1 MADSSPIS
9 AGASA
14 PRSLSEW
21 ERITRELLEEGQN
34 FLAHDTAR
42 EGLRQYPDSF
52 KLAIFGAV
60 ALSQTGAVD
69 EARKLLQPV
78 LDVILIDEGPFHR
91 LHNSLRRA
99 VEGLDEADSQDT
111 LASMAELAEALELVR
126 GKKLVASADAET
138 YTALAGVFREAWLAS
153 GSRGDLEHCREL
165 FLRAFHISGAPRDGI
180 DAAVTSWL
188 LGDHD
193 GARELAR
200 RVRDRVSHAETDL
213 SLSPEERY
221 QMLATVAEAHLL
233 LGEVQDALASFA
245 WASTLEGIHYGS
257 TVAALKQLALLQEG
271 GLSVPA
277 AVFDIIKPPTVV
289 VFTGHALDRPGEGPH
304 FPPEL
309 ESAVRAEIAKS
320 LDELGAQ
327 VGYSTAACGSDL
339 LFIEA
344 MLERGAEVNV
354 VMPYAIDDFIAENVR
369 YGGSRWEMRFR
380 NALKLANTV
389 TYATEERF
397 LGHGMLY
404 RFANQC
410 LHGLATLRANF
421 LRTAPYL
428 LAVWDMMPGSLAG
441 GAADFIDQ
449 WEDISQLRIIDLDGL
464 LQQHPE
470 LAGDAMPMMPD
481 LDGEADEEQGEG
493 RVIRSMMFCDIA
505 GYSKLKEEH
514 TPVFLDFLRLI
525 SEGMAGLE
533 HQPLAINTWG
543 DAIFAVMDK
552 ATPMAEYAQT
562 LQEMVLKAD
571 EELADRLPHPLSL
584 RISLHA
590 GPVFQAI
597 DPICGRQNFYGSHI
611 NRAARLEPVTV
622 IGHVYAT
629 QQFVAVLTAE
639 QSAMRSEAQNRG
651 EDFVER
657 FACEYV
663 GVLSLAKDF
672 GKQTVYHMRRRVTPE
687 AMEPEAAE
695 PPLPPPEP
703 NPQAMLSTE
712 LLAVLRDIPA
722 EEGGTS
728 PPEEPFVTEEE
739 PFVAEE
745 EPFAA
750 EEEPVA
756 VEEEASP
763 PAVAE
768 GAISDDDLA
777 AILAMGDVEELGDD
791 EEPAPCA
798 PADLGDLGS
807 PILSDDD
814 MAALLGEAA
823 PPLSEGTLSD
833 DDLAAI
839 LAMGEVEELGDDEE
853 PAPCAPADLGDL
865 ASTILSDDDM
875 AALLDEA
882 LPLDETGEPEP
893 PLSEGTIPDDDLAA
907 ILAMGEVEE
916 LADDEE
922 PAPCAPADLGDLG
935 STILSE
941 EDMVALLEEAAPL
954 DDAAEPETSGG
965 TLSDEDLAA
974 ILAMGDVEEEEKGE
988 MPAEAADLTSTTL
1001 SDADLS
1007 TLLAEATEEEEFNA
1021 QLAADESV
1029 PKPDFSFRTAMSDD
1043 EIAALLEESED
1054 EEAIPA
1060 GDLPEIGSST
1070 GFSDADLAA
1079 LSQQAEPCAP
1089 DGPPHSPFDLGGAMS
1104 DDEIAALLE
1113 EGERGEDFAPAG
1125 DLPEIGSATGFSDD
1139 DMQALLAEAGEAPA
1153 ESSDDDLAEVAAAVE
1168 AAMAKM
1174 EAEEDGIALAPPR
1187 PKPVVRPFTG
1197 KVEISLAPPRK

>member
-1 MADSSPIS
+1 MADSTPIS
-9 AGASA
+9 AGANTL
-14 PRSLSEW
+14 RSLSEW
-21 ERITRELLEEGQN
+21 ERITRDLLEEGQN

-42 EGLRQYPDSF
+42 EGLRAYPDSF

-99 VEGLDEADSQDT
+99 VEGLEQADSQDT

-138 YTALAGVFREAWLAS
+138 YTSLAGVFREAWLAS
-153 GSRGDLEHCREL
+153 GARGDLEHCREL
-165 FLRAFHISGAPRDGI
+165 FLRAFHISNAPRDGI

-193 GARELAR
+193 GARDLAR

-213 SLSPEERY
+213 TLSPEERY
-221 QMLATVAEAHLL
+221 QLLATVAEAHLL

-271 GLSVPA
+271 GLAVPE

-410 LHGLATLRANF
+410 LHGLATLRATF

-464 LQQHPE
+464 LQQHPD
-470 LAGDAMPMMPD
+470 LAGDCLPAMPD
-481 LDGEADEEQGEG
+481 LDGDQDEEQGEG

-514 TPVFLDFLRLI
+514 TPVFLDFLRII

-571 EELADRLPHPLSL
+571 GELADRLPHPLNL

-639 QSAMRSEAQNRG
+639 QSAMRSESQNRG

-672 GKQTVYHMRRRVTPE
+672 GKQTVYHLRRRAATEDIPE
-687 AMEPEAAE
+687 EPVAE
-695 PPLPPPEP
+695 PPPPEP
-703 NPQAMLSTE
+703 NLQALLSTE
-712 LLAVLRDIPA
+712 LLNVIRSIPVD
-722 EEGGTS
+722 
-728 PPEEPFVTEEE
+728 EEPAPEEE
-739 PFVAEE
+739 PAPFEDPVAEE
-745 EPFAA
+745 EPAPPP
-750 EEEPVA
+750 PVL
-756 VEEEASP
+756 
-763 PAVAE
+763 E
-768 GAISDDDLA
+768 GALSDDDME
-777 AILAMGDVEELGDD
+777 AILAMGEVADLGED

-814 MAALLGEAA
+814 MEALLGEAA
-823 PPLSEGTLSD
+823 PPVTEGTLSD

-839 LAMGEVEELGDDEE
+839 LAMGEV
-853 PAPCAPADLGDL
+853 ADLG
-865 ASTILSDDDM
+865 
-875 AALLDEA
+875 
-882 LPLDETGEPEP
+882 
-893 PLSEGTIPDDDLAA
+893 EG
-907 ILAMGEVEE
+907 
-916 LADDEE
+916 EE

-935 STILSE
+935 STALSD
-941 EDMVALLEEAAPL
+941 EDLAALLEEIGQEEEEGEAP
-954 DDAAEPETSGG
+954 APETAEGA
-965 TLSDEDLAA
+965 LSDEDLAA
-974 ILAMGDVEEEEKGE
+974 ILAMGDPEDEAEEE
-988 MPAEAADLTSTTL
+988 PFTPAADLTSTTL

-1007 TLLAEATEEEEFNA
+1007 TLLAEAAEEEEFDA
-1021 QLAADESV
+1021 QLAADDEA
-1029 PKPDFSFRTAMSDD
+1029 PKPDFAFHQAAMSDD
-1043 EIAALLEESED
+1043 EIAALLEESDED
-1054 EEAIPA
+1054 EDASPA
-1060 GDLPEIGSST
+1060 ADLPEMGAEM

-1079 LSQQAEPCAP
+1079 LSQQAVPCAP
-1089 DGPPHSPFDLGGAMS
+1089 DSPPPSLFDLGGAMS

-1113 EGERGEDFAPAG
+1113 ESDG
-1125 DLPEIGSATGFSDD
+1125 DPLSADELPEIGGGSGFSED
-1139 DMQALLAEAGEAPA
+1139 DMRALLAEAGEASLDGDP
-1153 ESSDDDLAEVAAAVE
+1153 ELAEVAAAVE
-1168 AAMAKM
+1168 AAMAKL
-1174 EAEEDGIALAPPR
+1174 EAEDEIALAPPR
-1187 PKPVVRPFTG
+1187 PKPPVRPFTG
-1197 KVEISLAPPRK
+1197 RVEITLAPPKK